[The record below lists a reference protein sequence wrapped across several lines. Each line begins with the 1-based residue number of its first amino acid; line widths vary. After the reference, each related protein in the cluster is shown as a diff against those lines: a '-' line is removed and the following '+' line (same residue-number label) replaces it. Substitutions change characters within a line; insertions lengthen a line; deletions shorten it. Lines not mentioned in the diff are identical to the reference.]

1 MIMEEKELRALMP
14 IQAEW
19 SIPQLQEN
27 LAAALEGS
35 GPALSTS
42 SLSITEIDSAI
53 ALVVNTSGST
63 SLAKSVALSSAAII
77 ASTNASHKYLG
88 ATPGDSWSLLLPT
101 SHIAG
106 LNVLIRATALGSRVI
121 DNRNTSKYI
130 DADFISIVPTQLH
143 KAVTGDM
150 KLLEHLTAAEAV
162 LVGGGSISDKLKK
175 EAAAK
180 HIKVVTTYGMT
191 EMCGGCVY
199 NQKPLDGVEIKVT
212 DLGGVKLTGPMIASG
227 YLSDDGII
235 KPFSDDGWFESSD
248 LGSFTSGILK
258 VNGRSDEIIISGG
271 ENISL
276 ILVEQK
282 VKEILP
288 NQEIIVFSLPDD
300 LWGEKLCIGS
310 DSKIDLMNLK
320 EKMGSILTPKSV
332 FLFDQIPTTSIG
344 KPDRRAAA
352 ELARKIGAS
361 NE

>member
-1 MIMEEKELRALMP
+1 MGEKELRALIP

-35 GPALSTS
+35 GPALSTG
-42 SLSITEIDSAI
+42 SLSITEIGKEI
-53 ALVVNTSGST
+53 TLVVNTSGST
-63 SLAKSVALSSAAII
+63 SSAKSVALSSSALI

-121 DNRNTSKYI
+121 DNRNTSNYI

-143 KAVTGDM
+143 KALTSDL

-191 EMCGGCVY
+191 EMSGGCVY
-199 NQKPLDGVEIKVT
+199 NQKPLDGVEIKVN
-212 DLGGVKLTGPMIASG
+212 DAGQIKLTGPMIASG
-227 YLSDDGII
+227 YLSDEGVI
-235 KPFSDDGWFESSD
+235 KAFSIDGWFESTD
-248 LGSFTSGILK
+248 LGSFTSGMLK
-258 VNGRSDEIIISGG
+258 VNGRSDEVIISGG

-276 ILVEQK
+276 LLVEQK
-282 VKEILP
+282 VRELLP
-288 NQEIIVFSLPDD
+288 NQEIIAFSLPDD
-300 LWGEKLCIGS
+300 MWGEKLCLGS
-310 DSKIDLMNLK
+310 NSKIDLMSLK
-320 EKMGSILTPKSV
+320 EKLGSIMTPKLV

-352 ELARKIGAS
+352 DLARKIGVS